1 MGLKSRGRGKEGKM
15 NKAKKWLVG
24 AQRGNLDIKEQD
36 AASSPT
42 EAFLRF
48 TGRKKV
54 WPKRA
59 YAHLEEEH
67 GDS

>member
-1 MGLKSRGRGKEGKM
+1 M
-15 NKAKKWLVG
+15 NKAKKRLAR
-24 AQRGNLDIKEQD
+24 AQRRNSDIEEQD

-67 GDS
+67 EGS